1 MLACSTVTGTS
12 IPDGWDESVIALR
25 GHFTQSS
32 AWARVLA
39 RMQYEVTFGRGE
51 GWCWLGVVRRVGPFR
66 YLYLPFGPSLTDP
79 TRLPDAVRAARDRAR
94 DLGCAFVRV
103 EPDAPAAP
111 RLVALGARQVRSG
124 QHQHTL
130 LLRLDADEVTLR
142 RGLRSGHRS
151 GINTAE
157 KRGLSLEQVRDPGD
171 ITDFIALLRQT
182 EVRGRFAAQDD
193 SYYQAIADELM
204 PTGEASLYY
213 ASVERQ
219 RVASVLVFDFGATRY
234 YAFAASDTHRR
245 SVMPGPP
252 LAWRTIL
259 DGREKGLGWFD
270 FWGVAPPD
278 QSDHKWAGL
287 TEFKR
292 GFGGE
297 LHTRAGTWEVSVRP
311 IRARLYTVAQALF
324 PTSRVPSRYLKA
336 IRGRFV
342 R

>member
-1 MLACSTVTGTS
+1 VTTAW
-12 IPDGWDESVIALR
+12 IPGGWDESVIALR
-25 GHFTQSS
+25 GHFLQSS

-94 DLGCAFVRV
+94 DLGCALVRV
-103 EPDAPAAP
+103 EPDAPAGP
-111 RLVALGARQVRSG
+111 RLVALGARRVRSG
-124 QHQHTL
+124 PHEHTL
-130 LLRLDADEVTLR
+130 LLRLDADEATLR
-142 RGLRSGHRS
+142 RGLKGKHRQR
-151 GINTAE
+151 INTAE

-171 ITDFIALLRQT
+171 ITDFIALVRQT
-182 EVRGRFAAQDD
+182 EVRARFTAQDD
-193 SYYQAIADELM
+193 SYYHAIADELM

-213 ASVERQ
+213 ASVEGQ
-219 RVASVLVFDFGATRY
+219 RVASLLVFDFGATRY
-234 YAFAASDTHRR
+234 CAFGGNDRQRR

-252 LAWRTIL
+252 LMWRTIL
-259 DGREKGLGWFD
+259 DGREKGMGWFD

-278 QSDHKWAGL
+278 QPEHEWAGF

-297 LHTRAGTWEVSVRP
+297 LHSRAGAWEVSVHP
-311 IRARLYTVAQALF
+311 IRARLHIVARALF
-324 PTSRVPSRYLKA
+324 PAGRVPARWA
-336 IRGRFV
+336 RWGQR
-342 R
+342 